1 MSRILFIF
9 LMIWIF
15 STNAIASVVSVCP
28 HMNTSVVMDQSDV
41 DGVGHSAHKQH
52 TTDMAQADLLTTAS
66 CIQDACD
73 TSSHDCSNCMQHCST
88 TVLISLLS
96 FTPKYTGYAYEAHLS
111 YFTPSA
117 TTQRLLRPPRLI

>member
-1 MSRILFIF
+1 MSRILFTF

-28 HMNTSVVMDQSDV
+28 HMTTPVVMDQGDH
-41 DGVGHSAHKQH
+41 DTAGHSVHQQH
-52 TTDMAQADLLTTAS
+52 TAGKIQADSLTTAG
-66 CIQDACD
+66 CIQGACD

-88 TVLISLLS
+88 TVVISLLS
-96 FTPKYTGYAYEAHLS
+96 FAPEHTGHFYEAHLS

-117 TTQRLLRPPRLI
+117 TTQRLLRPPRLV